1 MFLDKFTYVD
11 TGSGE
16 YRFEAK
22 FVDVNTMKSSSFVVV
37 YKNPKKKIVTP
48 EVVSQIS
55 FRDFTPVSTKNE
67 SFNDELLLKTQKFF
81 RTVQK
86 KDFKTVSPL
95 GSVTCVEPS
104 EYDAY
109 APKTEFIDAMIIS
122 IDGFGTLELK
132 TSTTEK
138 TYSYT
143 FDANE
148 INLMRDKHD
157 FYSDGKIGVLS
168 VKTEKG
174 YEKFDVFTNNNREY
188 YLRLGFVELD
198 KAFLNYYLQMLKN

>member
-67 SFNDELLLKTQKFF
+67 SFNDELLLKTQKFSELF
-81 RTVQK
+81 RK
-86 KDFKTVSPL
+86 R
-95 GSVTCVEPS
+95 
-104 EYDAY
+104 
-109 APKTEFIDAMIIS
+109 I
-122 IDGFGTLELK
+122 LK
-132 TSTTEK
+132 QC
-138 TYSYT
+138 
-143 FDANE
+143 
-148 INLMRDKHD
+148 L
-157 FYSDGKIGVLS
+157 L
-168 VKTEKG
+168 
-174 YEKFDVFTNNNREY
+174 
-188 YLRLGFVELD
+188 
-198 KAFLNYYLQMLKN
+198 